1 MPSWLRIFALALLL
15 VTASHAQTFRQLPA
29 NGKLGQLTGGQQQP
43 YPLVTINDQVVR
55 LAPGGRIY
63 DENNRLIVHGALP
76 PSAPVVFVAD
86 SNGDVSRIF
95 VLRADELAQIQ
106 QRLQQQQ

>member
-1 MPSWLRIFALALLL
+1 MHRWIGVLALLA
-15 VTASHAQTFRQLPA
+15 VVAMAHAQTFRQLPA
-29 NGKLGQLTGGQQQP
+29 NGQVGNLTGGQQLP
-43 YPLVTINDQVVR
+43 YPLLQINNQTVR

-86 SNGDVSRIF
+86 SNGDVSRVYI
-95 VLRADELAQIQ
+95 LRIDEFEQLQ
-106 QRLQQQQ
+106 QRLQRQQ

>member
-1 MPSWLRIFALALLL
+1 MRRWIGVLALVAI
-15 VTASHAQTFRQLPA
+15 VTAAHAQIFRQLPA
-29 NGKLGQLTGGQQQP
+29 NGQIGNLTGGQQLP
-43 YPLVTINDQVVR
+43 YPLLQINNQTAR

-76 PSAPVVFVAD
+76 PAAPVVFVVD
-86 SNGDVSRIF
+86 SNGDVSRIYL
-95 VLRADELAQIQ
+95 LRIDEFQQLQ